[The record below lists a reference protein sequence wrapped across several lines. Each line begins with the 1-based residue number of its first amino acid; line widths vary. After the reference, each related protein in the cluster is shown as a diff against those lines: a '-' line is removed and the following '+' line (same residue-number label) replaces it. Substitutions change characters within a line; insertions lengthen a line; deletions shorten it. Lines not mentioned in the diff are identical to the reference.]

1 MATTTTPVGACKF
14 SNQSASEFQICKI
27 LELNGTRQVGPPPH
41 MVNEGD
47 PSLGDTDPINGSRQF
62 PNALRVTGMLH
73 ISDNCLGNILSQC
86 ACWPKLL
93 QSLRTVETLLGSPL
107 YRERLSWSCIRS
119 EDQHRLKGWN
129 ASLKGLRWQ
138 AVLNFVLQLLPLE
151 TMLR

>member
-1 MATTTTPVGACKF
+1 MSMATSTTPVACEF
-14 SNQSASEFQICKI
+14 SKQSVSESKK
-27 LELNGTRQVGPPPH
+27 LELSGTRQGRPDPPH
-41 MVNEGD
+41 PVVNEGD
-47 PSLGDTDPINGSRQF
+47 SSLGDTDPINGSKQF
-62 PNALRVTGMLH
+62 PNALRVTGLLH

-86 ACWPKLL
+86 ACWPTLL

-119 EDQHRLKGWN
+119 EDQHRLKAWN

-138 AVLNFVLQLLPLE
+138 AVLNFALQLLPLE